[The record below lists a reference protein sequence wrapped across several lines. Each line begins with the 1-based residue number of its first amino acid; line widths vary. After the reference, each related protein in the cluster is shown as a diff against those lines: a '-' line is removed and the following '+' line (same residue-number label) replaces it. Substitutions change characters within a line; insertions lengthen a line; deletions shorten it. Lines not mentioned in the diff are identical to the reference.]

1 MKKEERLAWNGSNGY
16 ANGHGGPRSGGRGGG
31 SPNGNNGNADGERQS
46 SREVLRKNVEAALN
60 GIPRVL
66 KLVWQTSPRLSLA
79 MGALAIGQ
87 AAIPASQVWLSKL
100 IIDAVVDSIKNG
112 GATSENIHRIAII
125 AGLQFVIAALGSLF
139 GTLNNIAQQLLQEQV
154 SNRIQM
160 ALMEHVD
167 KLDLAFFERSE
178 SYDLIQQVQ
187 REAASR
193 PAMMVSQTFGLIR
206 TTLTFASMVGLIVQL
221 QWFLAV
227 VALLAPIPAFISST
241 RYGWW
246 GYQLMRRQSPARRMM
261 SYLTNLMTTDTYNKE
276 VKLFDL
282 GGFFTD
288 RYRVIFDQYYAEN
301 RSLLIRRYLAGFAWG
316 ALSILVSSATYLYVA
331 VRTIAGA
338 ITLGDLT
345 LFTQA
350 AVSIQNNFQGVL
362 TGLSSIYEHQLYLK
376 LLFDLLEAEPVI
388 TKPEHP
394 IPLRRP
400 MQQGIEFRNVSHIY
414 EGTGQPALRNVSFT
428 IEPGETVAIV
438 GRNGAGKTTL
448 VKLLARLYDPKEG
461 QILIDGHDVR
471 EYDPAELHKEIGVIF
486 QDYVTYQLSAGENI
500 GLARTEQINDMPVIA
515 SAAQKSG
522 ADSVIAGLP
531 EGYETVLG
539 KWFENGHQLS
549 GGQWQKVALARAFMR
564 DAQILILDEP
574 TAALDARAEYDIF
587 QRMRELTEGKTS
599 IFISHRFSTVRLAD
613 RILVLED
620 GELVENGTHDELMA
634 QDGLYAE
641 LFTLQAM
648 SYR

>member
-1 MKKEERLAWNGSNGY
+1 MAWNGRNGY
-16 ANGHGGPRSGGRGGG
+16 ANGHGGGPRVGGGG
-31 SPNGNNGNADGERQS
+31 SSPNGRSGKADGERQS
-46 SREVLRKNVEAALN
+46 SREVLRQNIEAAFN

-66 KLVWQTSPRLSLA
+66 KLVWDTSPRLSLA
-79 MGALAIGQ
+79 MGSLSVAQ

-100 IIDAVVDSIKNG
+100 IIDAVVSAIRTG
-112 GATSENIHRIAII
+112 GATSANIHRIVVIAI
-125 AGLQFVIAALGSLF
+125 LQFAIAALGSLF
-139 GTLNNIAQQLLQEQV
+139 STLNNIAQQLLQEQV

-160 ALMEHVD
+160 SLMEHVD
-167 KLDLAFFERSE
+167 QLDLAYFERSE

-187 REAASR
+187 REASTR
-193 PAMMVSQTFGLIR
+193 PAMMVAQTFGLIR
-206 TTLTFASMVGLIVQL
+206 TTLTFASMVGLIVRL

-227 VALLAPIPAFISST
+227 IALLAPIPAFISST

-246 GYQLMRRQSPARRMM
+246 GYQMMRRQSPARRMM
-261 SYLTNLMTTDTYNKE
+261 SYLTTLLTTDTYHKE

-282 GGFFTD
+282 SPFFTD
-288 RYRVIFDQYYAEN
+288 RYRVIFDEYYAEN

-350 AVSIQNNFQGVL
+350 AVSIQSNFQGVL

-376 LLFDLLEAEPVI
+376 LLFDLLEARSSVSA
-388 TKPEHP
+388 PEHP
-394 IPLRRP
+394 VKMRHPF
-400 MQQGIEFRNVSHIY
+400 QEGIEFRNVSHIY
-414 EGTGQPALRNVSFT
+414 EGTGQPALRNVSFK
-428 IEPGETVAIV
+428 IEPGETIAIV

-448 VKLLARLYDPKEG
+448 VKLLARLYDPLEG
-461 QILIDGHDVR
+461 EVLIDGHNVR
-471 EYDPAELHKEIGVIF
+471 EYDPADLRREIGVIF

-500 GLARTEQINDMPVIA
+500 GLARTELIDDMALIA
-515 SAAQKSG
+515 SAAAKSG
-522 ADSVIAGLP
+522 ADSVIDGLP
-531 EGYETVLG
+531 EGYDTMLG
-539 KWFENGHQLS
+539 RWFENGQQLS

-574 TAALDARAEYDIF
+574 TAALDARAEYDLF
-587 QRMRELTEGKTS
+587 LRMRELTAGKTS
-599 IFISHRFSTVRLAD
+599 VFISHRFSTVRLAD

-620 GELVENGTHDELMA
+620 GRLVENGSHEELMA
-634 QDGLYAE
+634 LGGLYAE
-641 LFTLQAM
+641 LFSLQAM

>member
-1 MKKEERLAWNGSNGY
+1 MAWNGSNGY
-16 ANGHGGPRSGGRGGG
+16 ANGHGGPRYGGRGGG
-31 SPNGNNGNADGERQS
+31 SPNGNSGNGSAGGERES
-46 SREVLRKNVEAALN
+46 SREVLRKNIEGALN

-100 IIDAVVDSIKNG
+100 IIDAVVDSIRSG

-125 AGLQFVIAALGSLF
+125 AALQFIIAALGSLF
-139 GTLNNIAQQLLQEQV
+139 STLNNIAQQLLQEQV
-154 SNRIQM
+154 SNRIQL

-221 QWFLAV
+221 QWFLAI

-301 RSLLIRRYLAGFAWG
+301 RALLIRRYLAGFAWG

-331 VRTIAGA
+331 IRTIAGA

-376 LLFDLLEAEPVI
+376 LLFDLLEAEPEI
-388 TKPEHP
+388 KPPEHP

-400 MQQGIEFRNVSHIY
+400 IEQGIEFRNVSHVY

-471 EYDPAELHKEIGVIF
+471 EYDPADLHREIGVIF

-515 SAAQKSG
+515 SAAEKSG

-531 EGYETVLG
+531 DGYETMLG

-587 QRMRELTEGKTS
+587 QRMRELTAGKTS

-613 RILVLED
+613 RILVLDD
-620 GELVENGTHDELMA
+620 GQLVENGTHEELMA
-634 QDGLYAE
+634 KDGLYAE

>member
-1 MKKEERLAWNGSNGY
+1 MAWNGSTGY

-31 SPNGNNGNADGERQS
+31 YPNGNNGNTDGGRES
-46 SREVLRKNVEAALN
+46 SREVLRKNIEAALN

-79 MGALAIGQ
+79 MGTLAVAQ

-100 IIDAVVDSIKNG
+100 IIDAVVEAIRTG
-112 GATSENIHRIAII
+112 GATSENVRHIALI
-125 AGLQFVIAALGSLF
+125 AGLQFIIAALGSLF
-139 GTLNNIAQQLLQEQV
+139 STLNNIAQQLLQEQV

-193 PAMMVSQTFGLIR
+193 PTMMVSQTFGLIR

-227 VALLAPIPAFISST
+227 VALLAPIPAFNSST

-261 SYLTNLMTTDTYNKE
+261 SYLTNLMTTDQYNKE

-301 RSLLIRRYLAGFAWG
+301 RALLIRRYLAGFAWG
-316 ALSILVSSATYLYVA
+316 VISILVSSATYLYVA
-331 VRTIAGA
+331 IRTIAGA

-376 LLFDLLEAEPVI
+376 LLFDLLEAEPEI
-388 TKPEHP
+388 TAPEHP

-400 MQQGIEFRNVSHIY
+400 IQQGIEFRNVSHVY

-471 EYDPAELHKEIGVIF
+471 EYDPADLHKEIGVIF

-531 EGYETVLG
+531 DGYDTVLG

-613 RILVLED
+613 RILVLEN

-634 QDGLYAE
+634 KDGLYAE